1 MKIFLRLRTQI
12 KPAQVM
18 LTLRLSAYQLAK
30 MCVRAVPGLPQ
41 FVKYGSVAQSQTR
54 CPHQH
59 LAHPPAPHMLHL
71 VLREKLMVNCTQ
83 NQWKDTKVKWII
95 LQDTRVDCN
104 LVTVRVIACSCL
116 VRTAPS
122 VQFLQS
128 YIVTRLVS
136 FFDISLSLSRSMC
149 L

>member
-1 MKIFLRLRTQI
+1 MEVSHRV
-12 KPAQVM
+12 KPAAHIS
-18 LTLRLSAYQLAK
+18 TW
-30 MCVRAVPGLPQ
+30 
-41 FVKYGSVAQSQTR
+41 
-54 CPHQH
+54 
-59 LAHPPAPHMLHL
+59 HPPAPHMLHL

-83 NQWKDTKVKWII
+83 NQWKDTKEKWII

-136 FFDISLSLSRSMC
+136 FFDISLSLSLTINVSIINYFGDKVLYIRYNTINVFLFFCIFLSSSLMC
-149 L
+149 VLF

>member
-30 MCVRAVPGLPQ
+30 MCVRAAPGLPQ
-41 FVKYGSVAQSQTR
+41 FVKYGSVAPAAHISTW
-54 CPHQH
+54 
-59 LAHPPAPHMLHL
+59 HPPAPHMLHL

-136 FFDISLSLSRSMC
+136 FFDISLSHD
-149 L
+149 